1 MKLLTPVHDLLS
13 TTQVPSHPTA
23 MTQSLQQ
30 LPTGY
35 QPEQSSESVEAHAT
49 NVQIKSKVTNRSTS
63 NRYVEHEV
71 TDKSGKYN

>member
-1 MKLLTPVHDLLS
+1 
-13 TTQVPSHPTA
+13 

-35 QPEQSSESVEAHAT
+35 QPEQSSESSKLPHECGRGPNNC
-49 NVQIKSKVTNRSTS
+49 NVRSKVTNRSTS

-71 TDKSGKYN
+71 TDKSGKYS